1 MAAGCESSSF
11 QWITN
16 FSQDYGVKG
25 VGFRRSTSGRSAHDR
40 SRSRQWWCNSIRS
53 PVNSFVRILRR
64 VPAKYPE
71 RRGSSVNDTER
82 RSSPVDSFHAAIFI
96 LGRQRGKQVC
106 PGCAAVG
113 SSVNRKSVV
122 RLGI

>member
-1 MAAGCESSSF
+1 VAAGCESSSF
-11 QWITN
+11 QWLTN

-25 VGFRRSTSGRSAHDR
+25 VGLRRSTSGRSAHDR
-40 SRSRQWWCNSIRS
+40 SWPRQWWCNSIRS

-64 VPAKYPE
+64 GPAKFTE

-82 RSSPVDSFHAAIFI
+82 WSSPVVDSFHAAIFI
-96 LGRQRGKQVC
+96 LRRQRRKQVC
-106 PGCAAVG
+106 RRGPAI
-113 SSVNRKSVV
+113 SRKSVV